1 MMRCTR
7 GIWRAAFAAALL
19 AALGGCSSVNPL
31 TGERQFTA
39 FMSPAK
45 EAAVG
50 AEEHPKIL
58 ERFGGAYDDLA
69 IGAYAAEIGGRLVHH
84 PDFANQRFTI
94 TVLNSPEVNA
104 FALPGGYV
112 YLTRGLMALAN
123 SEAEV
128 AAVLAH
134 EIGHVAARHTAERFS
149 QAMVA
154 QLGTVVLGAI
164 TESSQVADLAQL
176 GAGLYLAGYSREQE
190 FEADLLGVRYLARTG
205 YDPRA
210 AESFLTSLGREH
222 QLQARIEGEDAVRDR
237 GFFATHPR
245 TVERIQRAIASAA
258 VSGAQA
264 DAPQRRAEYLDRLDD
279 LVFGDSA
286 EQGFV
291 RGRTFSHP
299 GMRLTFTAPPGF
311 RLVNTTQAV
320 FAEGPDD
327 AIIRLD
333 SADEDARADPYEYLR
348 RDWARGVS
356 LREFERLTI
365 NGLPAATARAQV
377 SRIGGARDLRLV
389 AVRLDP
395 DTMVRLLFVTPVR
408 LAAGLATEY
417 RRTTHSIRRLSR
429 AEAARLKPLRL
440 RIEIVRPGDTEHTF
454 AERMVVPQLALEW
467 FRTLNALEPGESLRP
482 GRRVKLIE
490 E

>member
-1 MMRCTR
+1 MRR
-7 GIWRAAFAAALL
+7 GFAPLALAAAV
-19 AALGGCSSVNPL
+19 ALGGCNSINPA

-45 EAAVG
+45 EAIVG

-58 ERFGGAYDDLA
+58 ERFGGAYEDPR
-69 IGAYAAEIGGRLVHH
+69 ISGYAAEIGGRLVHH

-149 QAMVA
+149 QAMIA
-154 QLGTVVLGAI
+154 QLGTVVLGALA
-164 TESSQVADLAQL
+164 ESRQVADLAQL
-176 GAGLYLAGYSREQE
+176 GAGLYLAGYSRQQE

-245 TVERIQRAIASAA
+245 TVERIQRAIAAA
-258 VSGAQA
+258 ATSGAPA
-264 DAPQRRAEYLDRLDD
+264 DAPQRRTEYLDSLDD

-299 GMRLTFTAPPGF
+299 GIRLTFTAPPGF

-320 FAEGPDD
+320 LAEGPDD
-327 AIIRLD
+327 TFMRFD
-333 SADEDARADPYEYLR
+333 TADEEVRADPYDYLSRDWGRDIYLR
-348 RDWARGVS
+348 E
-356 LREFERLTI
+356 LERLTI
-365 NGLPAATARAQV
+365 NGLEAATARAQI
-377 SRIGGARDLRLV
+377 SSIGDSRDLRLV
-389 AVRLDP
+389 AARLDS
-395 DTMVRLLFVTPVR
+395 DTMVRLLFVTPSR
-408 LAAGLATEY
+408 LAAGLSTAY
-417 RRTTHSIRRLSR
+417 RRTTHSLRRLSP
-429 AEAARLKPLRL
+429 AEAAGLKPLRL
-440 RIEIVRPGDTEHTF
+440 RIETVRPGDTERTF
-454 AERMVVPQLALEW
+454 AERMIVPDLPLEW
-467 FRTLNALEPGESLRP
+467 FRTLNALQAGEFLRP
-482 GRRVKLIE
+482 GRRVKIITE
-490 E
+490 

>member
-1 MMRCTR
+1 MMR
-7 GIWRAAFAAALL
+7 GIAPIGLAAALL
-19 AALGGCSSVNPL
+19 ALAGCTSVNPA
-31 TGERQFTA
+31 TGQRQFTA

-45 EAAVG
+45 EAIVG

-58 ERFGGAYDDLA
+58 ERFGGAYDDPR
-69 IGAYAAEIGGRLVHH
+69 IGAYTAEIGGRLVHH
-84 PDFANQRFTI
+84 PDFAGQRFTI

-112 YLTRGLMALAN
+112 YLTRGLLALAN

-149 QAMVA
+149 QAMIA
-154 QLGTVVLGAI
+154 QLGTVVVGALA
-164 TESSQVADLAQL
+164 ESSQIADLAQL

-190 FEADLLGVRYLARTG
+190 FEADLLGVRYMARTG

-210 AESFLTSLGREH
+210 AESFLRSLGREH

-245 TVERIQRAIASAA
+245 TVDRIQRAIAVAA
-258 VSGAQA
+258 SSGAPT
-264 DAPQRRAEYLDRLDD
+264 DAPQRRGEYLDRLDD

-286 EQGFV
+286 AQGFV

-320 FAEGPDD
+320 FAEGPDE
-327 AIIRLD
+327 AVIRLD
-333 SADEDARADPYEYLR
+333 SAEDKVSANPYQYLR
-348 RDWARGVS
+348 RDWGRD
-356 LREFERLTI
+356 LTLLELERLTI
-365 NGLPAATARAQV
+365 NGLGAATARARI
-377 SRIGGARDLRLV
+377 SRIGGTRDLRLV
-389 AVRLDP
+389 AIRLDAE
-395 DTMVRLLFVTPVR
+395 TMLRLLFVTPGR
-408 LAAGLATEY
+408 LSAERSTAY
-417 RRTTHSIRRLSR
+417 RRATHSVRRLSR
-429 AEAARLKPLRL
+429 AEAARLKPLRI
-440 RIEIVRPGDTEHTF
+440 RIETVRPGDTERTF
-454 AERMVVPQLALEW
+454 AGRMIVPDHALEW
-467 FRTLNALEPGESLRP
+467 FRTLNALAPGERLRP
-482 GRRVKLIE
+482 GRRVKVISE
-490 E
+490 

>member
-1 MMRCTR
+1 MRR
-7 GIWRAAFAAALL
+7 GIAPLAVAAALL
-19 AALGGCSSVNPL
+19 ALAGCSSVNPA

-45 EAAVG
+45 EAVVG

-58 ERFGGAYDDLA
+58 ERFGGAYDDPR
-69 IGAYAAEIGGRLVHH
+69 IGGYAAEIGGRLVHH

-149 QAMVA
+149 QAMIA
-154 QLGTVVLGAI
+154 QLGTAVVGAL

-210 AESFLTSLGREH
+210 AESFLRSLGREH
-222 QLQARIEGEDAVRDR
+222 QLRARIEGEDAVRDR
-237 GFFATHPR
+237 GFFASHPR
-245 TVERIQRAIASAA
+245 TVERIQRAISAAA
-258 VSGAQA
+258 VSGAPR
-264 DAPQRRAEYLDRLDD
+264 DAPRRRAEYLDRLDD

-299 GMRLTFTAPPGF
+299 IMRLGFTVPPGF
-311 RLVNTTQAV
+311 RLVNTAQAV

-333 SADEDARADPYEYLR
+333 SADEDARADPYQYLR
-348 RDWARGVS
+348 NDWGRGIH
-356 LREFERLTI
+356 LRELERLTI
-365 NGLPAATARAQV
+365 NGLRAATARARI
-377 SRIGGARDLRLV
+377 SRTGGSRDLRLV
-389 AVRLDP
+389 AIRLDP
-395 DTMVRLLFVTPVR
+395 DTMVRLLFVTPSR
-408 LAAGLATEY
+408 LSAGLSEAY
-417 RRTTHSIRRLSR
+417 RRTTHSVRRLSR

-440 RIEIVRPGDTEHTF
+440 RVETVRPGDTERTF
-454 AERMVVPQLALEW
+454 AERMIVPDLPLEW
-467 FRTLNALEPGESLRP
+467 FRTLNALQPGESLRP
-482 GRRVKLIE
+482 GRRVKVITE
-490 E
+490 